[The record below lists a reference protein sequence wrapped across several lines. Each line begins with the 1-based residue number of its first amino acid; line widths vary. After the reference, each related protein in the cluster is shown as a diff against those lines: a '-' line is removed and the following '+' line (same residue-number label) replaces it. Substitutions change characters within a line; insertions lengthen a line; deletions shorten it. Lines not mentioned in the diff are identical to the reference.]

1 MNPRLLA
8 DENVSHDLVTA
19 CLRMDRGFPLTHI
32 ARWREGACLQL
43 KDPALLMTL
52 RDEAMVLVSFD
63 RSSLAYHAGLLTRE
77 GVGHSGLI
85 LYRKTVSRVAYG
97 TQARLLLELWGEA
110 ADWDWADRIVYLP
123 RATCASPTV

>member
-8 DENVSHDLVTA
+8 DENVSHDLVTT
-19 CLRMDRGFPLTHI
+19 CLRMHRGFPVTHI

-63 RSSLAYHAGLLTRE
+63 RSSLAHHAGLLTRE
-77 GVGHSGLI
+77 GVGHSGVI
-85 LYRKTVSRVAYG
+85 LYRRTVSRVAYG
-97 TQARLLLELWGEA
+97 TQARLLLELWREA
-110 ADWDWADRIVYLP
+110 GDWDWADRIVYLP
-123 RATCASPTV
+123 RATCASPTI